1 LRKKGQ
7 KIQKIYNDQIT
18 ELIIYTKINFK
29 KKTQNLLINQNWYY
43 ILVFNIIRS
52 LIVYQ
57 VQFKNEYKIY
67 HIIDLTQ
74 KIFLN

>member
-1 LRKKGQ
+1 MSSFEKKGQ

-43 ILVFNIIRS
+43 ILVYNIIRS
-52 LIVYQ
+52 LI
-57 VQFKNEYKIY
+57 
-67 HIIDLTQ
+67 L
-74 KIFLN
+74 